1 MQPRIS
7 GRERQNLQDAVQ
19 RGFTMGVRIARFNM
33 TKSME
38 DCKVTLE
45 RVTMAAK
52 WDDSLKFAWIC
63 KCS

>member
-7 GRERQNLQDAVQ
+7 GRERQNLQDAQ
-19 RGFTMGVRIARFNM
+19 QGGFTMGVRMDRL
-33 TKSME
+33 SME

-45 RVTMAAK
+45 RVTRASK
-52 WDDSLKFAWIC
+52 WDDSLKLAWIC